1 MGHEFCGMFRHKN
14 AVIAIVFT
22 LFGINQLCAQAGFG
36 YIIGKVTNENG
47 IAVVDAKISFSNT
60 NETVLSDVEGKFD
73 KKIAIGQVV
82 VSVEMSG
89 FEIQTDTLN
98 VEEGKT
104 SYTSF
109 VLTKVESMGQV
120 DIKSKKKPIG
130 GSIGDAIK
138 TKKISIQV
146 VESIGA
152 EEFSKTTIRTVA
164 DVFKRMTGLTISE
177 GKFANVRG
185 MFDRYNAGYLNG
197 APLPSTESDRKAF
210 SFDIIPAGLLEN
222 VTVIKSGSPDLIGDF
237 GGGIIKINTKSIP
250 EKLTQNFSIGFQ
262 YNSITTGN
270 PVRTFDIGGAEYFG
284 MISQGNKIP
293 TIDPRMKVD
302 YENPVVN
309 VAETKKFNN
318 NWKLAPL
325 SAMPSPRISY
335 TLGVPFKLGKMSAGM
350 MVSWNY
356 SMTQKF
362 SYGIIDTRDFSD
374 NRLNRTY
381 QDSTFATNVQ
391 NGGIANFSLKIN
403 NKNKI
408 DFKNLIS
415 LTYDVSSIIRNG
427 VASFDDQLST
437 NGFSNFANL
446 NQLYSS
452 QLIGS
457 HSIGKNQSTIN
468 WVLNYGYTNRQVPDF
483 RIAQYSY
490 TTGDLSTRQLA
501 VNSFFRDG
509 SGRFFSNLNETSYS
523 GSVDYNTNIKTGKI
537 GTMLKAGIYDQYRER
552 IFDSRQFVYGPL
564 TAYVTS
570 QSTPEI
576 DLAQNKISEKGLYLI
591 EKTRD
596 KDDYTAFSSLQAAY
610 LMFENTIPMFKRDN
624 KSFDMKITWGVRYEQ
639 FKQQL
644 KNRALTTMGR
654 ILADP
659 AMNKDYL
666 PSVNVNAPISK
677 RSNLRFAYYKTVNRP
692 ELRELAPFA
701 FYNFSINSEILGSQ
715 YLNRATINNY
725 DMRWEIYSNRE
736 DMFSLGVFAKN
747 INNPIEFSLDP
758 TQTQI
763 RTFTY
768 QNQSV
773 AINRGIEM
781 EVRQNMGNFLK
792 HLGWAWWPALK
803 NITFYGNVALI
814 QSKVTFDGNQSRT
827 LQGQSPY
834 VINTS
839 LFYENKKGW
848 QVNASFNKIGQRIAY
863 IGLPVSAAKFGLD
876 IYEYGR
882 SILDIQVAKK
892 IGKNGLLRIT
902 FGDLLAQKSIFYQ
915 DMNHNGH
922 YDETSVKDGGD
933 NTLISFTNGRTIN
946 FGYSINF

>member
-1 MGHEFCGMFRHKN
+1 MFRHKY
-14 AVIAIVFT
+14 AWIAIVFT
-22 LFGINQLCAQAGFG
+22 IFGMNQVFAQSGFG
-36 YIIGKVTNENG
+36 YLIGKVSNESG
-47 IAVVDAKISFSNT
+47 LPVVDAKVTFSNSS
-60 NETVLSDVEGKFD
+60 EIVQSDVEGKFD
-73 KKIAIGQVV
+73 KKLSIGKIIITVEYADFETQID
-82 VSVEMSG
+82 SVLIE
-89 FEIQTDTLN
+89 D
-98 VEEGKT
+98 GKT

-109 VLTKVESMGQV
+109 VLSKMESIGAV
-120 DIKSKKKPIG
+120 DIKSKKKVVAG
-130 GSIGDAIK
+130 TIGDAIK
-138 TKKISIQV
+138 TKKISMQV

-152 EEFSKTTIRTVA
+152 EEFGKTTIRTVA

-210 SFDIIPAGLLEN
+210 SFDIIPAGLLDN
-222 VTVIKSGSPDLIGDF
+222 VTIIKSGSPDLIGDF

-270 PVRTFDIGGAEYFG
+270 PVRTFDIGNAEYFG
-284 MISQGNKIP
+284 MISSMNKIP
-293 TIDPRMKVD
+293 ILDSRMKVD

-318 NWKLAPL
+318 SWKMSPY

-335 TLGVPFKLGKMSAGM
+335 SIGVPFKVGKMSAGM

-362 SYGIIDTRDFSD
+362 ALGIINTRDFSD
-374 NRLNRTY
+374 NRLTRTY

-391 NGGIANFSLKIN
+391 NGGVANFSLKIN

-427 VASFDDQLST
+427 IADFDNQLST
-437 NGFSNFANL
+437 NGYSNFANL

-452 QLIGS
+452 QLIGT
-457 HSIGKNQSTIN
+457 HSIGKNQSSIN
-468 WVLNYGYTNRQVPDF
+468 WVLNYGLTNREVPDF

-501 VNSFFRDG
+501 VNPFFRDA

-523 GSVDYNTNIKTGKI
+523 GSVDYNTNLETGKVGTMMKTG
-537 GTMLKAGIYDQYRER
+537 IYTQRRDRV
-552 IFDSRQFVYGPL
+552 FDSRQFIYGPL
-564 TAYVTS
+564 TKTIYTLNE
-570 QSTPEI
+570 PEI
-576 DLAQNKISEKGLYLI
+576 DLAENKITEKGLFLI

-610 LMFENTIPMFKRDN
+610 LMFENTVPMPMFKKEG
-624 KSFDMKITWGVRYEQ
+624 KSYDMKITWGVRYEQ

-644 KNRALTTMGR
+644 KNKALSTMGR
-654 ILADP
+654 PLADP
-659 AMNKDYL
+659 ELTKDYL
-666 PSVNVNAPISK
+666 PSVNINAPLTRK
-677 RSNLRFAYYKTVNRP
+677 SNLRLAYYKTVNRP

-715 YLNRATINNY
+715 YLNRAIIDNY
-725 DMRWEIYSNRE
+725 DMRWEVYSNKE

-747 INNPIEFSLDP
+747 IQNPIEFSLDP

-773 AINRGIEM
+773 ATNRGLEIEL
-781 EVRQNMGNFLK
+781 RKNFGSFIK
-792 HLGWAWWPALK
+792 YLGWNGLK
-803 NITFYGNVALI
+803 NFTFYANLALI
-814 QSKVTFDGNQSRT
+814 ESKVTFGNDQYRT

-834 VINTS
+834 VINMS

-848 QVNASFNKIGQRIAY
+848 QINASFNKIGQRIAY
-863 IGLPVSAAKFGLD
+863 IGLPISAAKFGLD
-876 IYEYGR
+876 IYEFGR
-882 SILDIQVAKK
+882 SIFDVQVAKK
-892 IGKNGLLRIT
+892 IGKNGLVRIT
-902 FGDLLAQKSIFYQ
+902 FGDLLAQKSVFYQ
-915 DMNHNGH
+915 DMNHNGR
-922 YDETSVKDGGD
+922 YDESTVKDGGD

-946 FGYSINF
+946 FGYSVSF

>member
-1 MGHEFCGMFRHKN
+1 MFRHKN
-14 AVIAIVFT
+14 ALFAIVFI
-22 LFGINQLCAQAGFG
+22 LFGMNQLNAQNGFG
-36 YIIGKVTNENG
+36 YLIGKVTNEN
-47 IAVVDAKISFSNT
+47 ALPVVDAKISFSGT
-60 NETVLSDVEGKFD
+60 TESVQSDVEGKFD
-73 KKIAIGQVV
+73 KKLAVGKIVVTVDYAGFDSQV
-82 VSVEMSG
+82 
-89 FEIQTDTLN
+89 DT
-98 VEEGKT
+98 VIIEEGKT
-104 SYTSF
+104 SFVSF
-109 VLTKVESMGQV
+109 VMTKVEGIGQV
-120 DIKSKKKPIG
+120 DIKAKKKQMG
-130 GSIGDAIK
+130 NTVGDAIK
-138 TKKISIQV
+138 TKKMSIQV

-210 SFDIIPAGLLEN
+210 SFDIIPAGLLDN

-270 PVRTFDIGGAEYFG
+270 PVRTFAIGNAEYFG
-284 MISQGNKIP
+284 MISAGNKIP
-293 TIDPRMKVD
+293 TLDSRMKVD

-318 NWKLAPL
+318 DWKLAPL

-335 TLGVPFKLGKMSAGM
+335 TLGVPFKVGKMSAGM

-362 SYGIIDTRDFSD
+362 SYGNVDTRDFSD
-374 NRLNRTY
+374 NRLNRSY
-381 QDSTFATNVQ
+381 QDSTFGTNVQ

-415 LTYDVSSIIRNG
+415 LTYDVSSIIRRG
-427 VASFDDQLST
+427 VASYDDQLST
-437 NGFSNFANL
+437 NGYSNFANL
-446 NQLYSS
+446 NKLYSS
-452 QLIGS
+452 QLIGT
-457 HSIGKNQSTIN
+457 HSIGKNQSSIN
-468 WVLNYGYTNRQVPDF
+468 WVLNYGLTNRQVPDF

-490 TTGDLSTRQLA
+490 TSDDITTRQLN
-501 VNSFFRDG
+501 VNPFFRDG
-509 SGRFFSNLNETSYS
+509 SGRFFSNLDETSYS
-523 GSVDYNTNIKTGKI
+523 GSVDYNTNLKTGKV
-537 GTMLKAGIYDQYRER
+537 GTMLKLGIYTQRRDRV
-552 IFDSRQFVYGPL
+552 FDSRQFIYGPL
-564 TAYVTS
+564 TATVYS
-570 QSTPEI
+570 LHEPEI
-576 DLAQNKISEKGLYLI
+576 DLAENKITEKGLYLI

-610 LMFENTIPMFKRDN
+610 LMFENNIPMFKKDN
-624 KSFDMKITWGVRYEQ
+624 KNYDMKITWGVRFEQ

-644 KNRALTTMGR
+644 KNRALSSMGR
-654 ILADP
+654 TLADP
-659 AMNKDYL
+659 PMNSDFL
-666 PSVNVNAPISK
+666 PSININTPINRKSSI
-677 RSNLRFAYYKTVNRP
+677 RMAYYKTLNRP

-715 YLNRATINNY
+715 YLDRATIDNY
-725 DMRWEIYSNRE
+725 DMRWEIYSNKE
-736 DMFSLGVFAKN
+736 DMFSMGIFAKN
-747 INNPIEFSLDP
+747 IKNPIEFSLDP

-768 QNQSV
+768 QNQSI

-781 EVRQNMGNFLK
+781 EVRKN
-792 HLGWAWWPALK
+792 LGSFIKVFGWSWLK
-803 NITFYGNVALI
+803 NITFYANLALI
-814 QSKVTFDGNQSRT
+814 ESKVTFDGNQSRT

-834 VINTS
+834 VVNTS

-882 SILDIQVAKK
+882 SILDVQVAKK

-902 FGDLLAQKSIFYQ
+902 FGDLLAQKSVFYQ
-915 DMNHNGH
+915 DMNRNGK
-922 YDETSVKDGGD
+922 YDEATVLDGGD

>member
-1 MGHEFCGMFRHKN
+1 MEYDFCGMFRHKN
-14 AVIAIVFT
+14 AVFAIVFI
-22 LFGINQLCAQAGFG
+22 LFGMNQLNAQNGFG
-36 YIIGKVTNENG
+36 YLIGKVTNEN
-47 IAVVDAKISFSNT
+47 ALQVVDAKISFSNVS
-60 NETVLSDVEGKFD
+60 ESVQSDVEGKFD
-73 KKIAIGQVV
+73 KKLAIGKIVVTVDYAGFDSQVDTV
-82 VSVEMSG
+82 V
-89 FEIQTDTLN
+89 I
-98 VEEGKT
+98 EEGKT
-104 SYTSF
+104 AFISF
-109 VLTKVESMGQV
+109 VMTRVESVGQV
-120 DIKSKKKPIG
+120 DIKSKKKQIG
-130 GSIGDAIK
+130 NTVGDAIK

-210 SFDIIPAGLLEN
+210 SFDIIPAGLLDN

-270 PVRTFDIGGAEYFG
+270 SVRTFAIGNSEYFG
-284 MISQGNKIP
+284 MISAGNKIP
-293 TIDPRMKVD
+293 TLDARMKVD
-302 YENPVVN
+302 YVNPVVN

-318 NWKLAPL
+318 DWKMAPL

-335 TLGVPFKLGKMSAGM
+335 TLGVPFKVGKMSAGM

-362 SYGIIDTRDFSD
+362 SYGIVDTRDFSD
-374 NRLNRTY
+374 NRPNKSFL
-381 QDSTFATNVQ
+381 DSTFNTNVQ

-415 LTYDVSSIIRNG
+415 LTYDVSSIIRSG
-427 VASFDDQLST
+427 IASYDDQRST
-437 NGFSNFANL
+437 NGYSNFANL

-452 QLIGS
+452 QLIGT
-457 HSIGKNQSTIN
+457 HSIGKNQSSIN
-468 WVLNYGYTNRQVPDF
+468 WVLNYGLTNREVPDF
-483 RIAQYSY
+483 RIAQYSNSN
-490 TTGDLSTRQLA
+490 DDISTRQLSL
-501 VNSFFRDG
+501 NSFFRDG

-523 GSVDYNTNIKTGKI
+523 GSVDYNTNLKTGKI
-537 GTMLKAGIYDQYRER
+537 GTMLKAGIYTQRRDR
-552 IFDSRQFVYGPL
+552 IFDSRQFIYGPI
-564 TAYVTS
+564 TATIYS
-570 QSTPEI
+570 QNTPEM
-576 DLAQNKISEKGLYLI
+576 DLAENKISEKGLYLI

-596 KDDYTAFSSLQAAY
+596 VDDYTAFSSLQAAY
-610 LMFENTIPMFKRDN
+610 LMFDNTVPMFKKDG
-624 KSFDMKITWGVRYEQ
+624 KSYDMKITWGVRFEQ

-644 KNRALTTMGR
+644 KNKSFSKQGLV
-654 ILADP
+654 LADP
-659 AMNKDYL
+659 ALTNDYL
-666 PSVNVNAPISK
+666 PSVNINAPLTRK
-677 RSNLRFAYYKTVNRP
+677 SNLRIAYYKTVNRP

-725 DMRWEIYSNRE
+725 DVRWEIYSNRE
-736 DMFSLGVFAKN
+736 DMFSMGVFAKN

-768 QNQSV
+768 QNQNM
-773 AINRGIEM
+773 ATNRGIEM
-781 EVRQNMGNFLK
+781 EVRKNMGSFIK
-792 HLGWAWWPALK
+792 YLGWSWLK
-803 NITFYGNVALI
+803 NITLYANLALI
-814 QSKVTFDGNQSRT
+814 ESKVTFDGNQSRT

-839 LFYENKKGW
+839 IFYENKKGW

-902 FGDLLAQKSIFYQ
+902 FGDLLAQKSVFYQ
-915 DMNHNGH
+915 DMNRNGK
-922 YDETSVKDGGD
+922 YDEVDVLGGGD

>member
-1 MGHEFCGMFRHKN
+1 MN
-14 AVIAIVFT
+14 QVFS
-22 LFGINQLCAQAGFG
+22 QSGFG
-36 YIIGKVTNENG
+36 YLIGKVSNESG
-47 IAVVDAKISFSNT
+47 LPIVDAKITFSST
-60 NETVLSDVEGKFD
+60 SEIAMSDVEGKFD
-73 KKIAIGQVV
+73 KKLAVGKIYVT
-82 VSVEMSG
+82 VEFSN
-89 FEIQTDTLN
+89 FETQTDSIFI
-98 VEEGKT
+98 EEGKT
-104 SYTSF
+104 SYSSF
-109 VLTKVESMGQV
+109 VMTNVESFSTV
-120 DIKSKKKPIG
+120 DIKAKKKVAA
-130 GSIGDAIK
+130 GSISDAIK
-138 TKKISIQV
+138 TKKISMQV
-146 VESIGA
+146 VESMGA
-152 EEFSKTTIRTVA
+152 EEFGKTTIRTVA

-222 VTVIKSGSPDLIGDF
+222 VTIIKSGSPDLIGDF

-250 EKLTQNFSIGFQ
+250 EKLTQNISIGFQ
-262 YNSITTGN
+262 YNSITTGK
-270 PVRTFDIGGAEYFG
+270 PVKTFEMGSAEYFG
-284 MISQGNKIP
+284 MISNENKIP
-293 TIDPRMKVD
+293 TLDSRMKVD
-302 YENPVVN
+302 YENPTVN
-309 VAETKKFNN
+309 SAATKKFNN
-318 NWKLAPL
+318 NWKLATLNPL
-325 SAMPSPRISY
+325 PSPRISY

-356 SMTQKF
+356 SMTQRF
-362 SYGIIDTRDFSD
+362 SLGKIDTRDFSD

-381 QDSTFATNVQ
+381 DDSTFSTNVQ
-391 NGGIANFSLKIN
+391 NGGIANFSIKIN

-408 DFKNLIS
+408 DFKNLLS

-427 VASFDDQLST
+427 IASVDDQLST
-437 NGFSNFANL
+437 KGYSNFANL

-457 HSIGKNQSTIN
+457 HSIGKNQSAIN

-483 RIAQYSY
+483 RIAQYSF

-523 GSVDYNTNIKTGKI
+523 GSIDYNTNIKTGNV
-537 GTMLKAGIYDQYRER
+537 GTMLKLGIYNQHRER
-552 IFDSRQFVYGPL
+552 VFDSRQFVYGPL
-564 TAYVTS
+564 TTLIYS
-570 QSTPEI
+570 DKTPEV
-576 DLAQNKISEKGLYLI
+576 DLAENKISEKGLYLI

-610 LMFENTIPMFKRDN
+610 LMFENTIPMFKKDA
-624 KSFDMKITWGVRYEQ
+624 KSYDLKITWGIRFEK

-644 KNRALTTMGR
+644 KNRAFTTMGR

-659 AMNKDYL
+659 GTNQDFL
-666 PSVNVNAPISK
+666 PSVNINAPISK
-677 RSNLRFAYYKTVNRP
+677 KSNLRLAYYKTLNRP

-715 YLNRATINNY
+715 YLNRATINNF
-725 DMRWEIYSNRE
+725 DVRWEIYSNRE
-736 DMFSLGVFAKN
+736 DMLSLGVFAKN

-768 QNQSV
+768 QNQSI
-773 AINRGIEM
+773 ATNRGIEL
-781 EVRQNMGNFLK
+781 EVRKNLGGFIK
-792 HLGWAWWPALK
+792 YLGWSWLK
-803 NITFYGNVALI
+803 NFTLYANLALI
-814 QSKVTFDGNQSRT
+814 ESKVTFDGNQSRT

-834 VINTS
+834 VINAS
-839 LFYENKKGW
+839 LFYENKAGW

-863 IGLPVSAAKFGLD
+863 IGLPVSSAKFGLD

-882 SILDIQVAKK
+882 SILDIQIAKK
-892 IGKNGLLRIT
+892 FGKNGMMKFT
-902 FGDLLAQKSIFYQ
+902 FGDLLAQNSVFYQ
-915 DMNHNGH
+915 DMNHNGK
-922 YDETSVKDGGD
+922 YDEATVKEGGD
-933 NTLISFTNGRTIN
+933 NTLISFTNGRTISV
-946 FGYSINF
+946 GYSLSF